1 MIEKDCSLVTEIVS
15 GYRRVAFGS
24 TLPDTGVADFSEVL
38 LAEVSTCSVSALGET
53 KNEDRSKRKLI
64 CN

>member
-53 KNEDRSKRKLI
+53 KK
-64 CN
+64 